1 MALGTRGSM
10 GAEIKSFRDL
20 VVWQKAMC
28 LVEHV
33 YAISKHFPSDE
44 RYALTSQ
51 LRRASVSVPS
61 NIAEGYGRHSTMD
74 NVRFLQI
81 ALGSAYEL
89 ETQLELS
96 VRLQLA
102 GMNEV
107 KDALELCVEIEKM
120 LVALSNKLRARTNG

>member
-1 MALGTRGSM
+1 MNSM
-10 GAEIKSFRDL
+10 DVQIKSFRDL
-20 VVWQKAMC
+20 VVWQRAMK
-28 LVEHV
+28 LVELV
-33 YAISKHFPSDE
+33 YAISKKFPSDE

-74 NVRFLQI
+74 YVRFLQI

-102 GMNEV
+102 GVDEV